1 MHTLEQEYKLTNNW
15 STRFNI
21 GLRNSFE
28 NYQGYWD
35 LLTIHKQFSNVRGE
49 LGC

>member
-15 STRFNI
+15 STR
-21 GLRNSFE
+21 FE